1 MSCIGICGP
10 PAPSCPTPSDDHS
23 RVRLTPIE
31 GVAGSDYINGNFLD
45 VRRPLIALLS
55 AVSAGTHL
63 PSPPSAQ
70 HTNCT
75 TTPPQGYKQTN
86 AFIATQGP
94 VPDSI
99 VDFWRM
105 VWEKDVPTI
114 VMLTNLEERG
124 RIKCHRY
131 WPTEKTSIYGSV
143 KVTVQEELE
152 LSDYTIRTFSV
163 IMVRL

>member
-1 MSCIGICGP
+1 MLCFQLFS
-10 PAPSCPTPSDDHS
+10 T
-23 RVRLTPIE
+23 VTRL
-31 GVAGSDYINGNFLD
+31 L
-45 VRRPLIALLS
+45 
-55 AVSAGTHL
+55 
-63 PSPPSAQ
+63 SPPSSQ
-70 HTNCT
+70 HTNCI
-75 TTPPQGYKQTN
+75 TTPPQGYKQPN

-105 VWEKDVPTI
+105 VWEQEVPTI